1 MLFLHNNF
9 YKITVKANENIICNM
24 MFKLKIHA
32 KLYNPL
38 IYLLIFFTAIPLFL
52 NGQEKQKYHL
62 KTVVIDAGH
71 GGRDPGAPGD
81 QRNEK
86 DIVLSIALQL
96 GERIKKNFPDVN
108 VIYTRK
114 TDTLIPLFKRAEIAN
129 KNKADLFISIH
140 VNANE
145 SSRIRGTETYV
156 MGLHKSKS
164 NLEVAKQENAAILY
178 EEDYSKTY
186 QGFDP
191 NSAESYI
198 IFSLMQ
204 NAYLEQ
210 SLDFA
215 SYIQKN
221 FDQNTHLKNRGVK
234 QAGFLVLYKT
244 SMPRVLVEA
253 GFISNPDEEK
263 YLNSEKGQKQLASSI
278 YEAFKEY
285 KQRLESESVM
295 LTNGDDSI
303 ATQDSVIFKVQVA
316 AASDPIPLDSDYFK
330 GYEEV
335 QEHKVSEQYK
345 YTIGST
351 TNYNRI
357 QQLKEKI
364 KKDFRG
370 AFIVAFENSE
380 PISLDK
386 ALSIINNH

>member
-1 MLFLHNNF
+1 MLFLHNIF

-38 IYLLIFFTAIPLFL
+38 IYLLIFFTVFPLLL
-52 NGQEKQKYHL
+52 NGQEKQKYHM

-81 QRNEK
+81 HRNEK

-145 SSRIRGTETYV
+145 SSRVRGTETYV

-253 GFISNPDEEK
+253 GFLSNPDEEK

-285 KQRLESESVM
+285 KQKLESESVM
-295 LTNGDDSI
+295 LSNGEDSI
-303 ATQDSVIFKVQVA
+303 ATQDSVVFKVQVA
-316 AASDPIPLDSDYFK
+316 AASDPIPIDSDYFK

-335 QEHKVSEQYK
+335 QEHKISKQYK

-364 KKDFRG
+364 KKDFPG
-370 AFIVAFENSE
+370 AFVVAFENSE